1 MRRRRGNICL
11 TICFARLVGGI
22 WLMKVDETAA
32 LSEVLRE
39 YQQGSTNDH
48 AEARLAIALARVVE
62 KRVRPGLQKK
72 LRPQDVDDICS
83 EIILGFWKFRHSVR
97 PDECGKLINTL
108 RHRRTTDQV
117 REYYR
122 EEDRRAHEPVADE
135 HELLALLPARD
146 VEPGAEASQEVWE
159 MLHDLGLSAQDHLVA
174 YTLYLGAEKH
184 VIAEVLGLNID
195 TVANSLKR
203 CRQALAERG
212 LYKAT
217 RYPDA

>member
-1 MRRRRGNICL
+1 M
-11 TICFARLVGGI
+11 V
-22 WLMKVDETAA
+22 VDEITALTRA
-32 LSEVLRE
+32 LER
-39 YQQGSTNDH
+39 YQQESENDH
-48 AEARLAIALARVVE
+48 AEAKLAIALTRVVE

-83 EIILGFWKFRHSVR
+83 EIIFGFWKFRHSVR
-97 PDECGKLINTL
+97 PGECGKLINTL

-122 EEDRRAHEPVADE
+122 EEDRRAHEPAADE
-135 HELLALLPARD
+135 RALLTLLPARD
-146 VEPGAEASQEVWE
+146 AEPGAEASQQVWE
-159 MLHDLGLSAQDHLVA
+159 LLHDLGLSAQDHLVA

-184 VIAEVLGLNID
+184 VIAEVLGINID

-212 LYKAT
+212 LYKET
-217 RYPDA
+217 KDSDA